1 MARYEKKFDKNK
13 WAEMLKIKQAED
25 KAVKEALR
33 ANKAA
38 GLQISAEPYSDRPL
52 TPKEVEEKQKNLPPG
67 SPYLPGKSPI
77 PSSPNLA
84 DLGPGDMSH
93 VTEKGYYLT
102 GEDGIHGHVYQN
114 EGGYLK
120 EGNMYDE
127 GIHGLPIPR
136 AELQIRP
143 NNEVLLATT
152 SADLPLG
159 DGLIQEGLT
168 GAQRS
173 NKEKYD
179 MMYLEGWYGRDEYI
193 KHMKRTFG
201 KDYEKYLVD

>member
-1 MARYEKKFDKNK
+1 MARLEKQLDKNK

-38 GLQISAEPYSDRPL
+38 GLKISAEPYTDRPL

-143 NNEVLLATT
+143 NNEVLLANA
-152 SADLPLG
+152 ADVPLG
-159 DGLIQEGLT
+159 DGLIRQTMNQMQQANKQKYDLMYQEGWMSRE
-168 GAQRS
+168 Q
-173 NKEKYD
+173 
-179 MMYLEGWYGRDEYI
+179 YI
-193 KHMKRTFG
+193 KQMKRTFG
-201 KDYEKYLVD
+201 KNYEQYLVD

>member
-67 SPYLPGKSPI
+67 SPYRPGKSPI

-84 DLGPGDMSH
+84 H
-93 VTEKGYYLT
+93 
-102 GEDGIHGHVYQN
+102 
-114 EGGYLK
+114 
-120 EGNMYDE
+120 
-127 GIHGLPIPR
+127 
-136 AELQIRP
+136 
-143 NNEVLLATT
+143 
-152 SADLPLG
+152 
-159 DGLIQEGLT
+159 
-168 GAQRS
+168 
-173 NKEKYD
+173 
-179 MMYLEGWYGRDEYI
+179 
-193 KHMKRTFG
+193 F
-201 KDYEKYLVD
+201 